1 MIWLDIKELET
12 GLKNGALSDKEA
24 LNYLLANLILYSVV
38 PYIGGNDSTNKWLI
52 ALEIVVVIAV
62 TVIGTKKTFD
72 VNSAGDNRDYFKRFL
87 SLSFVTGIRLLAL
100 VLVVAI
106 PIGIIVYL
114 VDKNLDANE
123 NTKDLFEVALT
134 AVSGI
139 VYYFMLISSF
149 KRVSQ

>member
-1 MIWLDIKELET
+1 
-12 GLKNGALSDKEA
+12 
-24 LNYLLANLILYSVV
+24 LN
-38 PYIGGNDSTNKWLI
+38 

-62 TVIGTKKTFD
+62 TVIGTKKTLD

-87 SLSFVTGIRLLAL
+87 SLSFVTGIRLLVL
-100 VLVVAI
+100 VLVVSI
-106 PIGIIVYL
+106 TIGIIIYL
-114 VDKNLDANE
+114 VDKNLDSNE